1 MKGLVFSVKDYER
14 CCIPNCNNISN
25 TFAFPRLKKKDWSA
39 VLAKYFKEPD
49 WQPQSW
55 TRICADHFRPKH
67 VFYTNNRP
75 VRLDPRANPFI
86 DVKKYPLIKQEPI
99 KPTLI
104 PKLPDPPV
112 RYNLERNAHNGL
124 LFALFQ
130 TIPRRTGCHYTIS
143 QN

>member
-99 KPTLI
+99 KPTLG
-104 PKLPDPPV
+104 
-112 RYNLERNAHNGL
+112 YNTEPWLYCAHIRRESFIIFTYPSYSQIYSAVL
-124 LFALFQ
+124 L
-130 TIPRRTGCHYTIS
+130 
-143 QN
+143 